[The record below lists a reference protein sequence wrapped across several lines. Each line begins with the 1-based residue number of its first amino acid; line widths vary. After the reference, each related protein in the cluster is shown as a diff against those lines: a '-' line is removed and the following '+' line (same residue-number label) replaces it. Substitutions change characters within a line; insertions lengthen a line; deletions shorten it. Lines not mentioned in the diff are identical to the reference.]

1 MIQLR
6 EKYKYGLVIPTSM
19 GVRMTPLDRQP
30 VHTSNLYMMHYERGI
45 ERWEYRRL
53 IGRER
58 EAADGVREGQPDRRV
73 HQGRASAAQ
82 SFVRGTGGRSGRPLG
97 LPAPV

>member
-30 VHTSNLYMMHYERGI
+30 VHTSNLYMMHSTSAESNVGI
-45 ERWEYRRL
+45 RFC
-53 IGRER
+53 
-58 EAADGVREGQPDRRV
+58 
-73 HQGRASAAQ
+73 S
-82 SFVRGTGGRSGRPLG
+82 S
-97 LPAPV
+97 